1 LNKIY
6 YNQERTRGPTDYLN
20 PQEENKMDKN
30 WENVKMLA
38 DKLEWLDERHPAY
51 ESIFVEFGENTDEK
65 KELIEDRESVDKLIE
80 LFGKEVTAAARKLV
94 KIRKEIR
101 RAAEVDDI
109 PALLRA
115 IADRT
120 DLKSR

>member
-1 LNKIY
+1 
-6 YNQERTRGPTDYLN
+6 
-20 PQEENKMDKN
+20 MDKS

-94 KIRKEIR
+94 KSGKKSGGRRKLMISPLCLEQSQTEQI
-101 RAAEVDDI
+101 
-109 PALLRA
+109 
-115 IADRT
+115 
-120 DLKSR
+120 

>member
-1 LNKIY
+1 
-6 YNQERTRGPTDYLN
+6 
-20 PQEENKMDKN
+20 MDKN

-38 DKLEWLDERHPAY
+38 NKLEWFDERHPAY

-65 KELIEDRESVDKLIE
+65 KELTEDREAVDKLIE
-80 LFGKEVTAAARKLV
+80 LFGKEVTAAARELV

>member
-1 LNKIY
+1 
-6 YNQERTRGPTDYLN
+6 
-20 PQEENKMDKN
+20 MDKN

-38 DKLEWLDERHPAY
+38 NKLEWFSERHSAY
-51 ESIFVEFGENTDEK
+51 KSIFVEFGENTDEK

-80 LFGKEVTAAARKLV
+80 LFGKEVTAAARELV

>member
-1 LNKIY
+1 
-6 YNQERTRGPTDYLN
+6 
-20 PQEENKMDKN
+20 MDKN

-38 DKLEWLDERHPAY
+38 DKLEWLD
-51 ESIFVEFGENTDEK
+51 VGENTDEK